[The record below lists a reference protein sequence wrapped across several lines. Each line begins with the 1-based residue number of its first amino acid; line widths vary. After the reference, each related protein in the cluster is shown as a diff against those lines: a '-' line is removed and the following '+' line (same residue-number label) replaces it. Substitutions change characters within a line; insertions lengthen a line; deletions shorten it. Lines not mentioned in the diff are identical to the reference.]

1 MNGEKPNFQ
10 ISAKSYVLERALQ
23 AEAVVCKRTGQ
34 KAEGECAEEESGWL
48 CV

>member
-1 MNGEKPNFQ
+1 MDGGKPNFQ
-10 ISAKSYVLERALQ
+10 TSAKSYVLQRALQ
-23 AEAVVCKRTGQ
+23 AEAVCKRTGQ